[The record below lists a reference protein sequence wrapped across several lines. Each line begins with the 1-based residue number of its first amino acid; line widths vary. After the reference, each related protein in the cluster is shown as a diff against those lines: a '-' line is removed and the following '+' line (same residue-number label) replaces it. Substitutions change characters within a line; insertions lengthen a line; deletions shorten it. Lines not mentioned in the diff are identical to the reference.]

1 MAIYLKFGSI
11 NGDATHDEHK
21 QWVQVDSVQWGV
33 GRAITTPTGSTK
45 NREASE
51 PSISEVTVSKQM
63 DQSSIYFFEQACVG
77 NKAELC
83 KIHMVSTGSP
93 GRTYAE
99 FNLTNALISGYSLS
113 SGGDVPSESIS
124 VSFTKIEVKY
134 NTVDEG
140 GTPKPASTSYD
151 MTTTKKG

>member
-1 MAIYLKFGSI
+1 MAIYVKFGSI
-11 NGDATHDEHK
+11 KGDATHQEHK
-21 QWVQVDSVQWGV
+21 DWVQVDSIQWGV

-51 PSISEVTVSKQM
+51 PSISEVTVTKQM
-63 DQSSIYFFEQACVG
+63 DQSSIYFFEEACVG
-77 NKAELC
+77 NKAQDC

-99 FNLTNALISGYSLS
+99 FNLSNTLVSGYSVS

-124 VSFTKIEVKY
+124 FSFTKIEHKY

-140 GTPKPASTSYD
+140 GKSKPASASYD